1 MLYSLW
7 FRRYAPFAEFGFGF
21 EGDKRTAASTSF
33 ADTARTSGGCSFGP
47 DAVGPGYGT
56 SSGTRHK
63 LSSTSAISK
72 VTSSVAVAT
81 RTLSIVRFTAMT
93 AGANPMVPG
102 APEIDTFVDLSA
114 SFSSSAITV
123 EGTVR
128 GDTFPNAE
136 VFVID
141 GAGKAILL
149 WDYATTG
156 GQDTGPMTR
165 LAGSHST
172 TTLGTFSVRLPIK
185 PSGAFT

>member
-1 MLYSLW
+1 MIYSLW

-47 DAVGPGYGT
+47 GVVGPGYGT
-56 SSGTRHK
+56 SSGTKHK
-63 LSSTSAISK
+63 LSSTSAMSK
-72 VTSSVAVAT
+72 VTSSVTVAT
-81 RTLSIVRFTAMT
+81 RSLSLVRFTAMT

-102 APEIDTFVDLSA
+102 APDIDTFVDLSGT
-114 SFSSSAITV
+114 FSSSALTID
-123 EGTVR
+123 GTVR

-136 VFVID
+136 VFLVD
-141 GAGKAILL
+141 SVGKAVLL
-149 WDYATTG
+149 WDYTTTG

-165 LAGSHST
+165 LAGSHSS
-172 TTLGTFSVRLPIK
+172 TTLGTFFVRVPIK

>member
-47 DAVGPGYGT
+47 EFVGPGYGT

-63 LSSTSAISK
+63 LSSASAMSK
-72 VTSSVAVAT
+72 VTSSVTVAT
-81 RTLSIVRFTAMT
+81 RSLSLVRFTAMT

-102 APEIDTFVDLSA
+102 APDIDTFVDLSVTFGP
-114 SFSSSAITV
+114 SELVIY
-123 EGTVR
+123 GTVH

-136 VFVID
+136 VFVVD
-141 GAGKAILL
+141 DVGKAILL
-149 WDYATTG
+149 WDYTTTG

-165 LAGSHST
+165 LVGSHRS
-172 TTLGTFSVRLPIK
+172 TTLGTLSVRLPIK
-185 PSGAFT
+185 QSGVFR